1 MSSDPSFAL
10 TPMPIDEVRLLAD
23 YAKRRPSYEKAW
35 PIIDYLNE
43 RFRGI
48 YDPEAFEVIDSIT
61 KHFKDDNERLLKAQ
75 MQSYIE
81 RLARSGEIPHDNAT
95 GKVRKRI
102 FHDNLDENKIA
113 PALMKINR
121 EDYGE
126 KQFCY
131 VVKDYFTSIGW
142 LTNHKDTDFVTWMKT
157 NGIVSMIA
165 KGLTHVTIDAE
176 KADALSSDLRNV
188 FQITNKTGKWVD
200 RKEFYFP
207 DRIIINSGK

>member
-1 MSSDPSFAL
+1 MSSEPNFAL
-10 TPMPIDEVRLLAD
+10 IPMPIDEVRKLAD
-23 YAKRRPSYEKAW
+23 YAKRRPSYAEAR
-35 PIIDYLNE
+35 PLIDYLNE

-75 MQSYIE
+75 MQSYLE
-81 RLARSGEIPHDNAT
+81 RLARKGEIPHDNAT
-95 GKVRKRI
+95 GKVQKRI
-102 FHDNLDENKIA
+102 FHDNLDEDKIA

-142 LTNHKDTDFVTWMKT
+142 LTNHKDTDFVSWMKS
-157 NGIVSMIA
+157 NGIVSMSA
-165 KGLTHVTIDAE
+165 KGLTHVTVDAE

-188 FQITNKTGKWVD
+188 FQYTNKTGKWVD